1 MLGGLIIPG
10 RPVGIITLLLGRCWY
25 EYHVVSSRDEIGD
38 RGLAFTNSAM
48 AIERLSGRVSER
60 LSAFGLDS
68 LTAKIPILLSSR
80 LDL

>member
-1 MLGGLIIPG
+1 M
-10 RPVGIITLLLGRCWY
+10 
-25 EYHVVSSRDEIGD
+25 VSSHDEIGD

-48 AIERLSGRVSER
+48 GDSAIERLSERFSER

-68 LTAKIPILLSSR
+68 LTAKIPILSSSR

>member
-1 MLGGLIIPG
+1 
-10 RPVGIITLLLGRCWY
+10 
-25 EYHVVSSRDEIGD
+25 VVSSRDEIGD

-48 AIERLSGRVSER
+48 GDSAIERLSKRVSKR

-68 LTAKIPILLSSR
+68 LTAKIPILSSSR

>member
-1 MLGGLIIPG
+1 MA
-10 RPVGIITLLLGRCWY
+10 
-25 EYHVVSSRDEIGD
+25 SSRDEIGD

-48 AIERLSGRVSER
+48 GDSAIERLSEHVSER

-68 LTAKIPILLSSR
+68 LTAKIPILSSSR

>member
-1 MLGGLIIPG
+1 MTWHASATII
-10 RPVGIITLLLGRCWY
+10 VIIGFCWY

-48 AIERLSGRVSER
+48 GNSAIERLSERVSER

-68 LTAKIPILLSSR
+68 FTQS
-80 LDL
+80 